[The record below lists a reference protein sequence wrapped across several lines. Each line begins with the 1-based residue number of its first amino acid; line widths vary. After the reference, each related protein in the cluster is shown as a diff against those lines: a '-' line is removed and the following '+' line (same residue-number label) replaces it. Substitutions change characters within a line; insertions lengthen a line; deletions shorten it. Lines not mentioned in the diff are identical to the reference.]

1 MNCASRDIPP
11 TRGATGRWDPLA
23 LVPLTLTAWVYYPL
37 TRVYFW
43 GDDFL
48 HLSRIASG
56 HEWAFILAPF
66 GGHNLHLRNLA
77 FVASWHLFGLHA
89 AAWYWIVLL
98 THLLNVWLLFG
109 VIAALTASARLAC
122 LGAAMWGMCPVAVG
136 TLGVYSVYGHAMA
149 TTILL
154 VVADGLARRSAGTPA
169 PLPGRT
175 ALLWFALLLG
185 GTTCFGIGVGVALAF
200 PVVLFLLLPGAWRQR
215 GVRLAY
221 LALPAV
227 TLAAYFGLKRLSAL
241 VEPLPAAE
249 FIHEYM
255 AVHGLRFAP
264 AMLAHLLGFA
274 IASSLLGFFFRP
286 DRYPDALDCV
296 AILAFASGL
305 GLIAWRGNRKAR
317 RTGLAMVALALGA
330 YAVVAVGRAQ
340 ISIAV
345 WHSVAQAAAFLR
357 YHYLGTVPIVVL
369 VCQMLQQAGR
379 IGWLSHAPRNLALAA
394 GLGLLIIGKLRSAP
408 WIDEHADARAWVA
421 RATGDIAKAVDAAP
435 PGTTV
440 YVENGATPAIGVWL
454 GTEFPGRAGVFQ
466 LISPASD
473 EIDGRRVRFIERDPK
488 ILAFWDQRPD
498 EPIARLLVSPE
509 HAGGPPL
516 RPPQT
521 DGAARSDR

>member
-1 MNCASRDIPP
+1 VNRARGDIAR

-23 LVPLTLTAWVYYPL
+23 LVPLALTAWVYYPL

-56 HEWAFILAPF
+56 HELAFILAPF
-66 GGHNLHLRNLA
+66 AGHNYHLRNLA
-77 FVASWHLFGLHA
+77 FIASWHLFGLHA
-89 AAWYWIVLL
+89 AAWYWTVLL

-109 VIAALTASARLAC
+109 VLAALTASARLAC

-154 VVADGLARRSAGTPA
+154 IVTDGLARRSAGPPA
-169 PLPGRT
+169 SLPSRT

-200 PVVLFLLLPGAWRQR
+200 PLVLFLLLPGAWRQR

-227 TLAAYFGLKRLSAL
+227 TLAAYFALKRLSAL

-249 FIHEYM
+249 FLQEYL
-255 AVHGLRFAP
+255 AVQGLRFAP

-274 IASSLLGFFFRP
+274 IASSLLGFFFRL

-296 AILAFASGL
+296 AILVFAGGL
-305 GLIAWRGNRKAR
+305 GLIAWRGDAKVR
-317 RTGLAMVALALGA
+317 RTALAMVVLALGA
-330 YAVVAVGRAQ
+330 YAVVAVGRAGM
-340 ISIAV
+340 SIAL
-345 WHSVAQAAAFLR
+345 WHSATQAAAFLR

-369 VCQMLQQAGR
+369 FCQMLQQAGR
-379 IGWLSHAPRNLALAA
+379 IGLLSRVPRDLALAA
-394 GLGLLIIGKLRSAP
+394 GLGLLVIGKLRSP
-408 WIDEHADARAWVA
+408 SWIIEHTDTRAWVA
-421 RATGDIAKAVDAAP
+421 HASRDIADAVAAAP

-440 YVENGATPAIGVWL
+440 YVENGATPAIGIWP
-454 GTEFPGRAGVFQ
+454 GTAFPGRAGVFQ

-488 ILAFWDQRPD
+488 ILAFWAQRPD

-509 HAGGPPL
+509 HAGGSTL
-516 RPPQT
+516 RRPQT
-521 DGAARSDR
+521 DGATRSDR